1 MVQLCMPDRVLHL
14 AMMNFP
20 PCWVGVAGV
29 GGLLPGKF
37 SVTRLP
43 SLCCAICLG
52 SIGFSTTRL

>member
-1 MVQLCMPDRVLHL
+1 MVQLCMPDRVPNL

-20 PCWVGVAGV
+20 PCWVGGGVAGV

-43 SLCCAICLG
+43 
-52 SIGFSTTRL
+52 